1 MLLDIAWA
9 WVNRFLPATT
19 PMEPNPTIP
28 NTSGA
33 RMGARIIQIIAAAT
47 PAIIAPVTPAIIAA
61 ATRGLSYVDQ
71 RD

>member
-1 MLLDIAWA
+1 
-9 WVNRFLPATT
+9 
-19 PMEPNPTIP
+19 MEPNPTIP